1 MGLIPEFLT
10 NNAGALAGG
19 LLGFLGNSGSS
30 KANETTATRDPWA
43 PSQPYIMRNL
53 QDQQELQD
61 YYKKNPFN
69 AQQQAGYNNV
79 FADADHFRSSV
90 APGLMDFA
98 NKGMTG
104 SYERQ
109 RGGTVGSGAGYGGL
123 LQPGGM
129 RSGGQGPFSVA
140 PYVSATQASMAS
152 TGPMQDGSTPPT
164 VTPSG
169 GRFGQVDFTKN
180 NPYTNGAIKPA
191 EQKAYEAMTTGGLL
205 SGGGVPSKTSGN
217 GMAQRDFNPSW
228 SGMGDVEK
236 AQYYNDNPMMAQ
248 VTQLLQL
255 GFSLTDIA
263 KLQEQMAPGFV
274 EKQRQIASGDAFGGG
289 PGFGGVDFGRDTFAG
304 LGPGDISQMG
314 VDLGQFGD
322 GGFGLGADGYGGGY
336 RGDNGG
342 AGYGNAPAGHPDN
355 PGDRSG
361 GYGSHSIGGG

>member
-1 MGLIPEFLT
+1 MTLPSFLT
-10 NNAGALAGG
+10 SNAGAIAGG

-30 KANETTATRDPWA
+30 KANETTATRDPWGPA
-43 PSQPYIMRNL
+43 QPYIMRNL

-69 AQQQAGYNNV
+69 AQQQAGYNNL

-90 APGLMDFA
+90 APGLLDFA

-109 RGGTVGSGAGYGGL
+109 RGGAVGSGAGYGGDVR
-123 LQPGGM
+123 PGGI
-129 RSGGQGPFSVA
+129 RAGGKGPFSVA

-152 TGPMQDGSTPPT
+152 TGPMQDGSAPPT
-164 VTPSG
+164 VSPSG
-169 GRFGQVDFTKN
+169 GRFGQVDFAAN
-180 NPYTNGAIKPA
+180 NPYTNGTIKPA

-205 SGGGVPSKTSGN
+205 GGGSGGGAPSKTSGN

-236 AQYYNDNPMMAQ
+236 AQYYKDNPMMAQ

-263 KLQEQMAPGFV
+263 KLQEQMDPGFV
-274 EKQRQIASGDAFGGG
+274 AKQQQIASGDAFGGG
-289 PGFGGVDFGRDTFAG
+289 GPSFGSVDFGRDTFAG
-304 LGPGDISQMG
+304 LGPGDISALG
-314 VDLGQFGD
+314 VDLGQFGE
-322 GGFGLGADGYGGGY
+322 
-336 RGDNGG
+336 GDNSISSSWDNGTWGG
-342 AGYGNAPAGHPDN
+342 
-355 PGDRSG
+355 RSG
-361 GYGSHSIGGG
+361 MGSHSIGGGG